1 MDLNKK
7 AKVVSSTI
15 KLSAVVLYW
24 KCSVEFGAHR
34 RKYAKSTVIMQ
45 QISQNIYII
54 GAGGR
59 YTIKPLCHCEAWE

>member
-24 KCSVEFGAHR
+24 KCSVEFGA
-34 RKYAKSTVIMQ
+34 Q
-45 QISQNIYII
+45 
-54 GAGGR
+54 GGNMP
-59 YTIKPLCHCEAWE
+59 KAQ